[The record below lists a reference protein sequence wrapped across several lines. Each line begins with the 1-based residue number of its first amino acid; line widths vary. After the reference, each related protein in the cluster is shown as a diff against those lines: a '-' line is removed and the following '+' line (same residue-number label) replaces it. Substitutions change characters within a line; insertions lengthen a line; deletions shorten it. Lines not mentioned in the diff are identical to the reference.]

1 MKSSTTHYPKQHM
14 FVKKRRRTKPEG
26 QGAPAPEQ
34 PSLCHFRYGNTTEL
48 GAADQFVTSLDSSG
62 SVRPACFK
70 LSLLIQTHLSHAQDN
85 QHDHDNYNQNRIVR
99 ERGRQV
105 M

>member
-1 MKSSTTHYPKQHM
+1 MIRFLEIQGPIVVKPSTTHYPKQYL
-14 FVKKRRRTKPEG
+14 FVKKKEEGKKPEG
-26 QGAPAPEQ
+26 QGAPAPEK
-34 PSLCHFRYGNTTEL
+34 PSLSHFHYGNTTEL

-70 LSLLIQTHLSHAQDN
+70 PGEL
-85 QHDHDNYNQNRIVR
+85 
-99 ERGRQV
+99 